1 MSESDFTLDQIMHQ
15 YIKFHKLALT
25 SGSSY
30 IVLSEWIAKK
40 KAVTKENSNGE
51 ECYNIMKTLR
61 ITSRK
66 FDSSNIMKI
75 NTTGMCLS
83 FH

>member
-1 MSESDFTLDQIMHQ
+1 MSESDLTLDQIMHQ

-40 KAVTKENSNGE
+40 KAVTNPK
-51 ECYNIMKTLR
+51 KQQRWRVL
-61 ITSRK
+61 
-66 FDSSNIMKI
+66 
-75 NTTGMCLS
+75 
-83 FH
+83 